1 MAGPW
6 EEAGTGVIKEQKQEQ
21 EQDQEKE
28 QEQDFLLGSEGPCCV
43 QFS

>member
-6 EEAGTGVIKEQKQEQ
+6 EEAGTGVIKEQKQ

-43 QFS
+43 QFD